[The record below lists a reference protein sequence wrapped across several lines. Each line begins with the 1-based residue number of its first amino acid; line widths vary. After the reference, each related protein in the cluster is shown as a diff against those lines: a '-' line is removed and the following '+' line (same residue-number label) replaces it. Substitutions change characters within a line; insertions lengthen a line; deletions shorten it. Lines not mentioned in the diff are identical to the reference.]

1 MPKSQTQTSQPHE
14 PEYLAPKQAAE
25 LVGVHPLTIRRA
37 IASGDL
43 PAMRMGPR
51 IIRVKRSDVLAM
63 LRPIPTAR
71 GGAA

>member
-1 MPKSQTQTSQPHE
+1 MPKSHTQTSQAQ

-51 IIRVKRSDVLAM
+51 IIRVKRADVLAL
-63 LRPIPTAR
+63 LRPIPTAG

>member
-1 MPKSQTQTSQPHE
+1 MPKTATRTAEPHE

-43 PAMRMGPR
+43 PAERLGPR
-51 IIRVKRSDVLAM
+51 LIRVKRADVLAL
-63 LRPIPTAR
+63 LRRIPTA
-71 GGAA
+71 GGGRA